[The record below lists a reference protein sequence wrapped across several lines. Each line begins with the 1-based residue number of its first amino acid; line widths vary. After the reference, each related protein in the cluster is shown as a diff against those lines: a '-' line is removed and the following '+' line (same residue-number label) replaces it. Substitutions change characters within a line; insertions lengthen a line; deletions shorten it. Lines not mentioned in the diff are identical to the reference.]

1 MFRNYLKV
9 AVRNLLK
16 RKGYSIINIL
26 GLSTGMAI
34 CLLIVLFVNDELSF
48 DQFHDKGDH
57 IYRMV
62 VKRQYPGRTTSYSII
77 PQSYV
82 FAVRRECPE
91 VQEAVRVYDFTG
103 GGVFQLKYGDK
114 AFEEKRV
121 YGVDSTFFNVFS
133 SKMLAGSK
141 KDALEKASSVVLNE
155 TTAKKIFGS
164 VDQAVGKLLQPE
176 GNNNPPLKVTGV
188 VADWPENSHFQFDM
202 LLTTAGN
209 NNTSQ
214 ENYVNFA
221 AHTYFLLNK
230 NASPATIEAKM
241 QHIIEKYAAGNIEKN
256 FSQTFQQ
263 FQANGNGYT
272 YYMQPLKRIHLT
284 SHLEAELRPN
294 GSIRAVY
301 IFGVVAVFILLIAC
315 INFINLSTARST
327 ERAKEVGIRKTF
339 GSERKSLINQFL
351 VESTILSILSMVLAI
366 LLVFLMLPFFNQVSG
381 KNLQLS
387 VFFSLKNVAIML
399 LVTIITG
406 LVAGLYPALVLS
418 SFKPIQVLKGKFK
431 SGSYGL
437 ALRNGLVVFQFAISV
452 ILIICTIIV
461 NTQMNYMTSGNELG
475 FSKQNTIIIERSD
488 LLDTKTKAFK
498 NEIRTI
504 KGVDD
509 ITSASAL
516 PGQENY
522 FGVSWAVMGAK
533 EPMTGRGIITDEQYR
548 NTLDLQMKEGRF
560 FSKDFPTD
568 SLSIVLNEKAVA
580 ELGLKNPIGTRLTSP
595 DGFYNGRNGE
605 QYIYTVIGVLKDFHY
620 QSLHQVITPL
630 IFTSSARFND
640 QMGFAAV
647 KIKAGDFKSAV
658 EAIEQKWKQFVK
670 DRPFHY
676 NFLDKTVE
684 EQYLAEQT
692 TQKIFTFFSS
702 LAIFIA
708 CIGLLGLAAY
718 ATQQRT
724 REIGIRKV
732 LGASAG
738 NIVRMLSVDFLKL
751 VLIASLIAFPV
762 AWWAMHKWLQ
772 DFAYRVNM
780 GWWVFAIAGIS
791 SVIIAL
797 ATISFQAIKAAMANP
812 VKSLRTE

>member
-1 MFRNYLKV
+1 MFKNFLKV

-34 CLLIVLFVNDELSF
+34 CLLIVLFVSDELSF
-48 DQFHDKGDH
+48 DQFQVKGDT

-62 VKRQYPGRTTSYSII
+62 VKRQYPGRTTSYAVI
-77 PQSYV
+77 PQSYA
-82 FAVRRECPE
+82 FAIKQECPE
-91 VQEAVRVYDFTG
+91 VQEAVRVFDFNG

-114 AFEEKRV
+114 AFEENSV
-121 YGVDSTFFNVFS
+121 YGVDSNFFNVFS
-133 SKMLAGSK
+133 AKMLVGNK
-141 KDALEKASSVVLNE
+141 NDALEKASSVVMNE
-155 TTAKKIFGS
+155 TTAKRYFGS
-164 VDQAVGKLLQPE
+164 VREALGKLLQPE

-188 VADWPENSHFQFDM
+188 VADWPENSHFHFDL

-209 NNTSQ
+209 NFFQQ
-214 ENYVNFA
+214 ENYVGFA
-221 AHTYFLLNK
+221 AHTYLLLNK
-230 NASPATIEAKM
+230 NTSPASIEAKM
-241 QHIIEKYAAGNIEKN
+241 PHIIEKYAAGNIERQ
-256 FSQTFQQ
+256 FSQTFKQ

-272 YYMQPLKRIHLT
+272 YYLQPLRKIHLT
-284 SHLEAELRPN
+284 SHLESELRPN
-294 GSIRAVY
+294 GSLRAVY
-301 IFGVVAVFILLIAC
+301 IFGLVAAFILLIAC

-339 GSERKSLINQFL
+339 GSDRQSLINQFL
-351 VESTILSILSMVLAI
+351 VESTILSVLSMLFAI

-381 KNLQLS
+381 KHLQLS
-387 VFFSLKNVAIML
+387 VFFSVKNILLML
-399 LVTIITG
+399 LVTVLTG
-406 LVAGLYPALVLS
+406 LAAGLYPAFVLS

-437 ALRNGLVVFQFAISV
+437 ALRNGLVIFQFAISV

-475 FSKQNTIIIERSD
+475 FNKQSTIIIERAD
-488 LLDTKTKAFK
+488 LLNTKTKAFK
-498 NEIRTI
+498 NEIRSI
-504 KGVDD
+504 KGVGDV
-509 ITSASAL
+509 TSASAL
-516 PGQENY
+516 PGQQNY
-522 FGVSWAVMGAK
+522 FGVSWAVMGNK
-533 EPMTGRGIITDEQYR
+533 EPMTGRSIITDEQYR
-548 NTLDLQMKEGRF
+548 KTLDLQMREGRF
-560 FSKDFPTD
+560 FSKDLPTD
-568 SLSIVLNEKAVA
+568 SLGIVLNEKAVS

-595 DGFYNGRNGE
+595 DGVFNGPKGE
-605 QYIYTVIGVLKDFHY
+605 VYTYTVIGVLKDFHY

-630 IFTSSARFND
+630 VFTSSARFND
-640 QMGFAAV
+640 QMAFAAV
-647 KIKAGDFKSAV
+647 KVNAVDFKPAL
-658 EAIEQKWKQFVK
+658 EAIEQKWKLFVK

-676 NFLDKTVE
+676 TFLDKTVE
-684 EQYLAEQT
+684 EQYLAEQI

-751 VLIASLIAFPV
+751 VLIASVIAFPV
-762 AWWAMHKWLQ
+762 AWWSMHRWLQ
-772 DFAYRVNM
+772 DFAYRVDI
-780 GWWVFAIAGIS
+780 GWWVFAIAGMS

-797 ATISFQAIKAAMANP
+797 ATISFQAIRAAMTNP